1 MPSQMDYANLVYALS
16 TLAKA
21 PVAQY
26 PESGAFQL
34 AEQAQDVARAKL
46 AEEARKEAIK
56 KAKKK
61 ERKGN
66 IIKGVSTAA
75 GAVIGGPL
83 VGAGGMAGAGMGA
96 TLGGAA
102 GDVLSGG
109 SFDPASVAGAFEVNK
124 EASEKSLGYG
134 EATKR
139 RYKRKSVEDVYGGG
153 FV

>member
-61 ERKGN
+61 EKKAS
-66 IIKGVSTAA
+66 IIKGITTTA
-75 GAVIGGPL
+75 GTIIGGPTGAIIGGE
-83 VGAGGMAGAGMGA
+83 VGNLA
-96 TLGGAA
+96 
-102 GDVLSGG
+102 SGG
-109 SFDPASVAGAFEVNK
+109 SVDPASVASAFEVNK